1 MNMEETNMIDER
13 IIEITVTS
21 ADIAEMRAE
30 GIPESEI
37 PALGTVKR
45 FRPARHRMS
54 DKVAIL
60 LDRDIVDH
68 FKKKAESDDGDFYQK
83 QINNTLRQVI
93 ERG

>member
-37 PALGTVKR
+37 PALGSV
-45 FRPARHRMS
+45 
-54 DKVAIL
+54 
-60 LDRDIVDH
+60 
-68 FKKKAESDDGDFYQK
+68 
-83 QINNTLRQVI
+83 TLRADTRCIVRRSPYRARSPSPAPAG
-93 ERG
+93 EYAVSGLL